1 MASKTFI
8 DEFEADLEKPIED
21 VYDDYNEFKN
31 KSLLEELRN
40 KIIQTLIDNNSFLL
54 PSSSLNLLISSHKST

>member
-40 KIIQTLIDNNSFLL
+40 KIIQTLIDNNSLL
-54 PSSSLNLLISSHKST
+54 YKKTNR